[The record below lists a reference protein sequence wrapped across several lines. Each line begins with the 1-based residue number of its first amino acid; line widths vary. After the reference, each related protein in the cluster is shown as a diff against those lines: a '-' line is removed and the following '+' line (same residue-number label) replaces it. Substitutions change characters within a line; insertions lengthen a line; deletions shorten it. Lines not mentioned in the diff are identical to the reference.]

1 MIKLKREKLGGLT
14 IKGKIELPKEPE
26 KKKRLVAS
34 TDTIDLK
41 NKKKRKRKE
50 TPTGKLGGK
59 VNKREKTEISEK
71 EIQDKIRRTLSKIEG
86 NKNKSLKSKFRKKRR
101 DDHESIRLEQEERD
115 EQEKNVL
122 QVTEFLSATN

>member
-1 MIKLKREKLGGLT
+1 M
-14 IKGKIELPKEPE
+14 
-26 KKKRLVAS
+26 VAS

-101 DDHESIRLEQEERD
+101 DDHESIRFRTG
-115 EQEKNVL
+115 KNAM
-122 QVTEFLSATN
+122 SKRKMYYK